1 MDKRILTIL
10 IAVVGVVGFG
20 LYANVLMA
28 NSENAEDVANAASP
42 MVTFSVVLLIASLA
56 VTVIASLLGVL
67 KNPAALKKAL
77 LGIVSLGVVVLVSY
91 LISNSGEVLDAN
103 GKVIAAAG
111 SAVAKLTSTG
121 IWASL
126 FLLVI
131 GGAFFVFDLLKGLV
145 K

>member
-10 IAVVGVVGFG
+10 IAVIGVAGFG

-28 NSENAEDVANAASP
+28 DPENAEAVANATSP
-42 MVTFSVVLLIASLA
+42 MVTFSVVILIASLA
-56 VTVIASLLGVL
+56 VAVIASLLGVL

-77 LGIVSLGVVVLVSY
+77 LGVVSLGVVILISY
-91 LISNSGEVLDAN
+91 LISDPAQVLDAN